1 MAEAMKM
8 RATMDG
14 NVVDVKVLIQHP
26 METGLMK
33 DKKTDKLIPAFFIN
47 QVVATLN
54 GKTVLDAQWGVGIAQ
69 NPFHRLQDQ
78 GWQARR
84 QGRRQRCRQSRHQVR
99 WRSGRCLIQAE
110 GFENI

>member
-14 NVVDVKVLIQHP
+14 DVADVKVLIQHP
-26 METGLMK
+26 MDTGLMK

-54 GKTVLDAQWGVGIAQ
+54 GKTVLDAQWGVAIAQ
-69 NPFHRLQDQ
+69 NPF
-78 GWQARR
+78 
-84 QGRRQRCRQSRHQVR
+84 
-99 WRSGRCLIQAE
+99 I
-110 GFENI
+110 GFRVKGAKPGDKVGVNAVDNLGTKYDGEVVVA